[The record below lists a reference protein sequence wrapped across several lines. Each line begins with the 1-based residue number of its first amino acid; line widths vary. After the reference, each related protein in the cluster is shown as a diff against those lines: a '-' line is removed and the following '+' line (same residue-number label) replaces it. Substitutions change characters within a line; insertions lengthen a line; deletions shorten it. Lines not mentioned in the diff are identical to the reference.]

1 MPHNDESVQA
11 PPAALLVI
19 GNTRARTASYADG
32 SVHQSSS
39 HDAGDAESIAHA
51 LKPFLEDHHGAPLLI
66 ASVNAPAARAAAYAL
81 RGEVEHIAHAG
92 GDLPIPLTTSVARP
106 ERVGVDRLLCCLAAF
121 NMAEQACIVVDAGTA
136 ITVDFVDG
144 QGVHHGG
151 AIAPGVAAMLQG
163 LGEAAPALPKLTA
176 PDALAISTPQA
187 EPWGADT
194 EPAMAVGVRAAA
206 VGLVHALVDR
216 FALAYGAYPRV
227 IATGG
232 DALTLFENDE
242 LVEHIVPDLQLA
254 GLARAYEAM
263 IRSDDDDDDISEAAR
278 EDR

>member
-1 MPHNDESVQA
+1 MPHDHDRIQA

-32 SVHQSSS
+32 AVHHSAS
-39 HDAGDAESIAHA
+39 HAANDTDAIAQA
-51 LKPFLEDHHGAPLLI
+51 LAPFLDDHHGAPLLV
-66 ASVNAPAARAAAYAL
+66 ASVNKPAAQAAARAL
-81 RGEVEHIAHAG
+81 EGRVEQIAHAG
-92 GDLPIPLTTSVARP
+92 SDLAVPLTTTVAKP
-106 ERVGVDRLLCCLAAF
+106 QRVGIDRLLCCLAAF
-121 NMAEQACIVVDAGTA
+121 KMAEQACIVIDAGTA

-151 AIAPGVAAMLQG
+151 AIAPGIAAMLEG
-163 LGEAAPALPKLTA
+163 LTTAAPALPKLTA
-176 PDALAISTPQA
+176 HDALAITPPEAQ
-187 EPWGADT
+187 PWGADT

-206 VGLVHALVDR
+206 VGLVHTLVDR

-232 DALTLFENDE
+232 DALALFENDE

-263 IRSDDDDDDISEAAR
+263 INQHDNDDDDAEPDD
-278 EDR
+278 

>member
-1 MPHNDESVQA
+1 MPHDHDRIQA

-32 SVHQSSS
+32 AVHHSAS
-39 HDAGDAESIAHA
+39 HAANDTDAIAQA
-51 LKPFLEDHHGAPLLI
+51 LAPFLDDHHGAPLLV
-66 ASVNAPAARAAAYAL
+66 ASVNKPAAQAAARAL
-81 RGEVEHIAHAG
+81 EGRVEQIAHAG
-92 GDLPIPLTTSVARP
+92 SDLAVPLTTTVAKP
-106 ERVGVDRLLCCLAAF
+106 QRVGIDRLLCCLAAF
-121 NMAEQACIVVDAGTA
+121 KMAEQACIVIDAGTA

-151 AIAPGVAAMLQG
+151 AIAPGIAAMLEG
-163 LGEAAPALPKLTA
+163 LTTAAPALPKLTA
-176 PDALAISTPQA
+176 HDALAITPPEAQ
-187 EPWGADT
+187 PWGADT

-206 VGLVHALVDR
+206 VGLVHTLVDR

-232 DALTLFENDE
+232 DALALFENDE

-263 IRSDDDDDDISEAAR
+263 ISHDDGDDAEPDD
-278 EDR
+278 